1 MKRGLAVACAVG
13 MMALCSG
20 AAQAAP
26 ITINIGGF
34 SGGTGVLHAPG
45 TLANG
50 LNVRLGAVTITG
62 DLGTFESYCVDL
74 QHYEIAGANEVVV
87 GLMSDWNN
95 FASPALPSLGGG
107 AASWLY
113 DEFAASAS
121 GNQVLQSG
129 LSLAIWNALYDND
142 YSVTGGAGFWAT
154 NLSNAQY
161 ATTANAMLAA
171 LAANLDPLPNNL
183 FLQTANIRGNYAQDF
198 IGPRPVP
205 EPASVLLLGLGLAGL
220 ARRRGLPRFKG

>member
-1 MKRGLAVACAVG
+1 MKRGMAVVCALGMLAVWSRTAD
-13 MMALCSG
+13 
-20 AAQAAP
+20 AAP

-45 TLANG
+45 TVANG

-74 QHYEIAGANEVVV
+74 QHFEIAGANEVTV

-113 DEFAASAS
+113 DQFAGGDQAHQSA
-121 GNQVLQSG
+121 
-129 LSLAIWNALYDND
+129 LSLAIWNVLYDND
-142 YSVTGGAGFWAT
+142 YTVTGGSGFWAT

-161 ATTANAMLAA
+161 ATLANGMLAG
-171 LAANLDPLPNNL
+171 LAANVTPLPNNL
-183 FLQTANIRGNYAQDF
+183 FLQTANTRTSYAQDF

-205 EPASVLLLGLGLAGL
+205 EPASILLLGVGLAGL
-220 ARRRGLPRFKG
+220 ARRRARLRA